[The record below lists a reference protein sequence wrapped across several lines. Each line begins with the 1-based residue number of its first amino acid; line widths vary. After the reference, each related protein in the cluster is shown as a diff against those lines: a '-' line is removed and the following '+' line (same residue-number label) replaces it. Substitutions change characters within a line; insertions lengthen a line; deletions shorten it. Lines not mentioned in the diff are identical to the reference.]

1 MFIVESYGLAVL
13 LSFIVMLA
21 WGSWPNT
28 LKLANKDWKFQL
40 FYWDYAV
47 GVLIFALVMA
57 LTLGSHG
64 ASGRPFVA
72 DLRQAGGGP
81 LGLALLG
88 GFVFNCYN
96 ILLVSA
102 LDIAGIAVA
111 FPIGVGIAL
120 VLGTSV
126 NYLIKPQ
133 GNVFLVFA
141 GVAAIALAVL
151 FDAMAYKKIPSE
163 GQKSPG
169 KGIGIALA
177 AGLFGAFFFA
187 LVAASMGTL
196 SPEGV
201 LEAGKLSPYTAVV
214 MFAAGL
220 VLSNFLLNS
229 LVMKRPFS
237 GDPVPFRD
245 YITKGSVKMHAVGI
259 LGGLIWCV
267 GMSFSILA
275 SGKAGFAVSYGLGQA
290 CTMVAAI
297 WGVFIWKEFKRAP
310 AGTGR
315 LLAFMFL
322 AYTLGIGFLILS
334 RYF

>member
-1 MFIVESYGLAVL
+1 MFVIESYGLAVL
-13 LSFIVMLA
+13 LSFVVMLA

-28 LKLANKDWKFQL
+28 LKLTNKDWKFQL

-47 GVLIFALVMA
+47 GVLIFALIMA
-57 LTLGSHG
+57 LTLGSSG
-64 ASGRPFVA
+64 AAGRGFIA
-72 DLRQAGGGP
+72 DLKQASPGS

-88 GFVFNCYN
+88 GLIFNCYN

-126 NYLIKPQ
+126 NFLIKPE
-133 GNVFLVFA
+133 GNPFLVFA
-141 GVAAIALAVL
+141 GVAAIALAVV
-151 FDAMAYKKIPSE
+151 FDAKAYKKIPSE

-187 LVAASMGTL
+187 LVASSMGVL

-201 LEAGKLSPYTAVV
+201 LETGKLGPYTAVV
-214 MFAAGL
+214 MFALGL

-229 LVMKRPFS
+229 LVMKHPFS

-245 YITKGSVKMHAVGI
+245 YVTKGSVKMHAVGI

-275 SGKAGFAVSYGLGQA
+275 SGKAGFAISYGLAQA

-297 WGVFIWKEFKRAP
+297 WGVFIWKEFKKAP
-310 AGTGR
+310 AGTGK
-315 LLAFMFL
+315 LLASMFL
-322 AYTLGIGFLILS
+322 AYFLGIGFLILS
-334 RYF
+334 RYY